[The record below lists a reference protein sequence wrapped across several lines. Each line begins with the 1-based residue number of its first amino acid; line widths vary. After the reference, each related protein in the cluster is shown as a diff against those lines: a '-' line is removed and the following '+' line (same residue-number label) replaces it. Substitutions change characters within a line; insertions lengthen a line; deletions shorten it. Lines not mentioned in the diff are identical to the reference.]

1 MISNASDIV
10 SDYRILSLSQ
20 KGVAMALDLTIPVN
34 GGFVAEVWGTLYGQE
49 TRTRFMY
56 KNKSGGDLSILTEA
70 VPGFLANHFTSFR
83 GLISTD
89 WNAWNVRGY
98 AYGALPTPTPLGF
111 RDTPVSVGGL
121 DAGTSHPPTVAGV
134 LRRRVGTP
142 GRANRGRIYVP
153 AIPNTSTSA
162 GRIQGG
168 ILATWSDV
176 CVDLG
181 LDCFDEAETTAILE
195 PVLMKRNALGAVTTW
210 QVLSYWDF
218 DPILRSQR
226 RREIGVGI

>member
-1 MISNASDIV
+1 MRGGESDIP
-10 SDYRILSLSQ
+10 SDYSLLSYSQ
-20 KGVAMALDLTIPVN
+20 KGVSMALDLTIPTN

-56 KNKSGGDLSILTEA
+56 RNKSGGDLSILTEA
-70 VPGFLANHFTSFR
+70 VPGFMANHFTTYR

-89 WNAWNVRGY
+89 WNAWNIRGY
-98 AYGALPTPTPLGF
+98 AYAPLPTPTLLGF
-111 RDTPVSVGGL
+111 RDTPVSVGGG
-121 DAGTSHPPTVAGV
+121 DAGTSYPPTVAAV
-134 LRRRVGTP
+134 IRRRVGTP

-153 AIPNTSTSA
+153 GIPNTSASA
-162 GRIQGG
+162 GKLQGAV
-168 ILATWSDV
+168 LTAWSAA

-195 PVLMKRNALGAVTTW
+195 PVLMKRNAVGTVTTW